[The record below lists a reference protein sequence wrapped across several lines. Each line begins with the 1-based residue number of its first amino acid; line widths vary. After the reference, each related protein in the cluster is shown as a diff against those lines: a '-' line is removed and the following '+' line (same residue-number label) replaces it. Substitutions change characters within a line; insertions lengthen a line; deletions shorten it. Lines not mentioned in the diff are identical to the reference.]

1 MLQPEG
7 VGETLAV
14 AIANKKD
21 AEEEEVVWILDD
33 SYNKKD
39 IWTQA
44 TVEVRATEPTQ
55 DFEYRV
61 IKQLLTINQASFAH
75 WSNPDVFCQKV

>member
-21 AEEEEVVWILDD
+21 GEEEEVVWILDD
-33 SYNKKD
+33 SYNNKD
-39 IWTQA
+39 AWTPA
-44 TVEVRATEPTQ
+44 AVEVRAREPAQ

-61 IKQLLTINQASFAH
+61 IKTSFKTEVYDWFIFMSDRLL
-75 WSNPDVFCQKV
+75 V